1 MKDEVIRIYNVPE
14 EKITVVSPDSNHWIK
29 GMLKI
34 YRGMAEENK
43 DER

>member
-14 EKITVVSPDSNHWIK
+14 KKITVVSPDSNHWIK

-34 YRGMAEENK
+34 YREMAEENK
-43 DER
+43 V